1 MKTKYGTKMLRY
13 KGENMSNTL
22 KGVII
27 LFAIIAVFGYYLLEQ
42 DKAKYQ
48 AEFSPHQ
55 GLQSALNTGRVE
67 LKSFQSWCES
77 QGHQGEALADCVQK
91 RKAKAQKLLELE
103 KKTQKTAEEVQQ
115 SNTPASDKTADQ

>member
-1 MKTKYGTKMLRY
+1 
-13 KGENMSNTL
+13 MSNTL

-55 GLQSALNTGRVE
+55 GLQSALDTGRVE

-77 QGHQGEALADCVQK
+77 QGHQGTALEDCVQK
-91 RKAKAQKLLELE
+91 RKAKAQTLLELE
-103 KKTQKTAEEVQQ
+103 KNIQKTAEEAQQ
-115 SNTPASDKTADQ
+115 NNASSSDKAADQ

>member
-1 MKTKYGTKMLRY
+1 
-13 KGENMSNTL
+13 MSNTL

-55 GLQSALNTGRVE
+55 GLQSALDTGRVE

-77 QGHQGEALADCVQK
+77 QGHQGTALEDCVQK
-91 RKAKAQKLLELE
+91 RKAKAQTLLELE
-103 KKTQKTAEEVQQ
+103 KQELEKNIQKTAEEAQQ
-115 SNTPASDKTADQ
+115 NNASSSDKAADQ